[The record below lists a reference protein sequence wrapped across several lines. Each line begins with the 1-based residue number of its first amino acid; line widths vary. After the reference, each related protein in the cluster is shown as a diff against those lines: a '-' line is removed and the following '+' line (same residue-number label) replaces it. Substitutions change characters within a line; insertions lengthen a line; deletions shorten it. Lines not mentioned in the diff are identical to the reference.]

1 MGVIKYKKKI
11 SKTVYLIIF
20 AILMSSVTSSC
31 VSGLTLFFSGVT
43 SNYFFELWVS
53 SFLRSWP
60 IVFFLIL
67 IFVPLIN
74 KFLAIFF
81 IKNEDKK

>member
-1 MGVIKYKKKI
+1 MGLIKYKKKI

-31 VSGLTLFFSGVT
+31 VSGLTLFFARVKSKD
-43 SNYFFELWVS
+43 FFELWVS

-74 KFLAIFF
+74 KFLSIFF
-81 IKNEDKK
+81 IKNEDKR

>member
-1 MGVIKYKKKI
+1 MGLIKYKKKV
-11 SKTVYLIIF
+11 SKTIYLIIF

-43 SNYFFELWVS
+43 SNYFFELWIS
-53 SFLRSWP
+53 YFLRSWP

-74 KFLAIFF
+74 KFLSIFF

>member
-1 MGVIKYKKKI
+1 MTLLKKKI
-11 SKTVYLIIF
+11 SKKKYLIIF

-31 VSGLTLFFSGVT
+31 VSGLTLFFSGTETLV
-43 SNYFFELWVS
+43 FFELWIS
-53 SFLRSWP
+53 SYLRSWP

-74 KFLAIFF
+74 KFLSLFF
-81 IKNEDKK
+81 TKDEDKT

>member
-1 MGVIKYKKKI
+1 MSLLKNKKKI
-11 SKTVYLIIF
+11 SKKNYLIIF

-31 VSGLTLFFSGVT
+31 VSGLTLFFTGIISQD
-43 SNYFFELWVS
+43 FFELWAS
-53 SFLRSWP
+53 SFIRSWP

-74 KFLAIFF
+74 KFLSLFF

>member
-1 MGVIKYKKKI
+1 MGLIKYKKKV
-11 SKTVYLIIF
+11 SKTIYLIIF

-43 SNYFFELWVS
+43 SNYFFELWIS

-74 KFLAIFF
+74 KFLSIFF

>member
-1 MGVIKYKKKI
+1 MGLIKYKKKV
-11 SKTVYLIIF
+11 SKTIYLIIF

-43 SNYFFELWVS
+43 SSYFFELWIS

-74 KFLAIFF
+74 KFLSIFF

>member
-1 MGVIKYKKKI
+1 MDLIKYKKKV
-11 SKTVYLIIF
+11 SKTIYLIIF

-74 KFLAIFF
+74 KFLSIFF